1 MLHLS
6 WSSVLLHLKTKYTCE
21 YKDGTLVEGLTYDE
35 SYSLFKKAFGT
46 DNTCSVY
53 PARETSMDYL

>member
-6 WSSVLLHLKTKYTCE
+6 WSSVLLPVKTKYICK

-35 SYSLFKKAFGT
+35 SYALFKQAFGT

-53 PARETSMDYL
+53 PARENSIDYL